1 MRLVHMT
8 NITYCASQK
17 KPAQKP
23 AASNQPPKT
32 TAHSEAGPAKVPDET
47 KPEPSG
53 APDNEEVRVR
63 FLRLPAGT
71 HNNYCSQVNRPR
83 PLRAQ
88 WLVPPMF
95 QTKQNL
101 SLLVHTAM

>member
-1 MRLVHMT
+1 MHLVHVT
-8 NITYCASQK
+8 NTTYCASQK
-17 KPAQKP
+17 KP

-47 KPEPSG
+47 KPASEPSG

-71 HNNYCSQVNRPR
+71 HNNYCSQVNRQR

-88 WLVPPMF
+88 RLVPPMF
-95 QTKQNL
+95 RTKQNL